1 MTSRERV
8 QLILDHKKPDRV
20 AVDLGSTASGFTNPT
35 MKRVKEYF
43 GITGGDIVF
52 RPDESAAVYNDK
64 VLEKIGSDFRHVF
77 LMPPES
83 AKTGFDGQDTAV
95 TEWGIQKTMKTGLS
109 QNSSNP
115 LEDADSIGDLKAYP
129 WPDPYAPGRD
139 RGLKERIEDLYYNT
153 DYALAA
159 RAVSHGFFELAWE
172 LRGMENF
179 LVDMMTEKDFAGY
192 LLDQILDIQM
202 AMYDVLLKDAGKYVQ
217 MVETADDYGTQKGP
231 MMSPQLFREMILP
244 RRRKLNDFIR
254 SKAPHAKIFHHTCG
268 SVYKL
273 IPDLIEAGIDVLNPI
288 QHSAAEMD
296 TYRLQEEFGDRLIF
310 HGAIDEQTALIYGK
324 DVLKREMEERIRS
337 LGKDGGYIMAPT
349 SNFQDD
355 MPLENIVNFAAMAK
369 ETGTY
374 TR

>member
-35 MKRVKEYF
+35 RKRVKEDF
-43 GITGGDIVF
+43 GIHGGAMVF
-52 RPDESAAVYNDK
+52 RPDESAAVSNDK

-115 LEDADSIGDLKAYP
+115 LEDADSIEDLKAYP

>member
-43 GITGGDIVF
+43 GIDGGDIVF
-52 RPDESAAVYNDK
+52 RPDESAAIYNDQ

-83 AKTGFDGQDTAV
+83 AVGFQGTDTAV
-95 TEWGIQKTMKTGLS
+95 NEWGMEKTMKAGLS

-115 LEDADSIGDLKAYP
+115 LADADSIEDLKSYA
-129 WPDPYAPGRD
+129 WPDPYAAGRD
-139 RGLKERIEDLYYNT
+139 RGIRERIEYLYYHT

-179 LVDMMTEKDFAGY
+179 LVDMMSEKKFANY

-202 AMYDVLLKDAGKYVQ
+202 GLYDVLLKDAGKYVQ
-217 MVETADDYGTQKGP
+217 MVETADDYGTQNGP
-231 MMSPQLFREMILP
+231 LMSPELFQEMIQP
-244 RRRKLNDFIR
+244 RRRKLNEFIR
-254 SKAPHAKIFHHTCG
+254 SKAPQAKIFHHTCG
-268 SVYKL
+268 SVYQL
-273 IPDLIEAGIDVLNPI
+273 IPDLIETGVDVLNPI

-296 TYRLQEEFGDRLIF
+296 TYRLQERFGDQLIF
-310 HGAIDEQTALIYGK
+310 HGAIDEQTALIYGT
-324 DVLKREMEERIRS
+324 DVLRREMRERVRS
-337 LGKDGGYIMAPT
+337 LGKEGGYIMAPT

-369 ETGTY
+369 EIGVY
-374 TR
+374 K